1 MSFLGVGGVGAD
13 LKVPTEFLV
22 KKADMKINKT
32 TSSCALI
39 VWDVNFGH
47 KILCTLNVEKKN
59 TKKCSIVHHVIPQ
72 IVIFSLTIVNI
83 QDKLRFELFTV
94 PSLNSRALSSF
105 LW

>member
-13 LKVPTEFLV
+13 LEVPTEFLV

-47 KILCTLNVEKKN
+47 KILCTLNVEKKTN
-59 TKKCSIVHHVIPQ
+59 KKMFDSTSCYTTNCYFQFNNRQYTRQ
-72 IVIFSLTIVNI
+72 IAV
-83 QDKLRFELFTV
+83 
-94 PSLNSRALSSF
+94 
-105 LW
+105 